1 MKSNGEAITAFAIH
15 QSDIG
20 GSVNLITGHEDGSLE
35 MWDLTTSIDQMG
47 SFEMHHP
54 PTAAA
59 SVPMVQG
66 NHFLREVGLNGE
78 QNNVLMGFRFYPA
91 LGN

>member
-1 MKSNGEAITAFAIH
+1 
-15 QSDIG
+15 
-20 GSVNLITGHEDGSLE
+20 

-59 SVPMVQG
+59 SVVTGQG
-66 NHFLREVGLNGE
+66 NHCLREVGIIAE
-78 QNNVLMGFRFYPA
+78 QNSVLMGFRFYPS
-91 LGN
+91 LGKCMLLVFSK